1 MHAVIYTKPNCV
13 QCRMSRSV
21 MKKNN
26 LPFIDNY
33 YGDANKTNSIDINS
47 DDNRKRSWSERKI
60 ESLKNKYGIKQ
71 LPFIKIID
79 DDNKIIDSW
88 TGFRPE
94 KLKHWASK
102 INQE

>member
-21 MKKNN
+21 MEKNH

-33 YGDANKTNSIDINS
+33 YGDTNKTNSIDINS
-47 DDNRKRSWSERKI
+47 NDNQKRSWSEHKI
-60 ESLKNKYGIKQ
+60 ESLKSKYGIRQ

-79 DDNKIIDSW
+79 DSNKIIDSW
-88 TGFRPE
+88 TGFKPE
-94 KLKHWASK
+94 KLKYWAGE
-102 INQE
+102 INRK